1 MKKLLSRLAGIAA
14 PAPASIASTSG
25 RSALDFLIREDGVRF
40 EGAIAYGPHSRH
52 RLDVFTPLARADGPI
67 VLFLYGGA
75 WTSGDRG
82 TYEFVGTALASRG
95 ITTVIADYRLHPEVL
110 YPAFVEDAALAY
122 GWVDRHLAR
131 GDDAARPVFL
141 MGHSAGAHIAALLA
155 VDDRRLAAGAPGAA
169 RPAGLIGLAGPYAFD
184 PTTWKST
191 AAIFA
196 PAAEAPDRGRPI
208 AFVGARRPIPALL
221 LHGRLDRTVML
232 QNTRDFTAALVA
244 AGGEAR
250 AIEYAGIGHVGLV
263 SALARPLRWRAEV
276 LDDVDAFI
284 GRATRSAGA

>member
-1 MKKLLSRLAGIAA
+1 MKKLLSRLAAIAT
-14 PAPASIASTSG
+14 PTPTSTASTSG
-25 RSALDFLIREDGVRF
+25 RSALDFLIREDGVSF
-40 EGAIAYGPHSRH
+40 EGAIAYGPLPRH

-67 VLFLYGGA
+67 VLFLYGGG

-131 GDDAARPVFL
+131 VDAAARPVFL

-184 PTTWKST
+184 PTTWKTT

-196 PAAEAPDRGRPI
+196 PAAEAADRARPI

-284 GRATRSAGA
+284 ERTARSAGA

>member
-1 MKKLLSRLAGIAA
+1 MESEKPAWQDHYDHPVAWAQDFAPLSL
-14 PAPASIASTSG
+14 PEML
-25 RSALDFLIREDGVRF
+25 RSAVEQDGSRPMLDFYGRKFSYAECYRNARRF
-40 EGAIAYGPHSRH
+40 A
-52 RLDVFTPLARADGPI
+52 
-67 VLFLYGGA
+67 
-75 WTSGDRG
+75 
-82 TYEFVGTALASRG
+82 
-95 ITTVIADYRLHPEVL
+95 
-110 YPAFVEDAALAY
+110 
-122 GWVDRHLAR
+122 
-131 GDDAARPVFL
+131 
-141 MGHSAGAHIAALLA
+141 
-155 VDDRRLAAGAPGAA
+155 
-169 RPAGLIGLAGPYAFD
+169 AGLIGLAGPYAFD